1 MQRED
6 IIGIFNVIEDTY
18 EVKMTNTLAEVWYNA
33 LKDFDTKDVQT
44 AVWQYIRTGHYKPK
58 PADIIDLIVSN
69 NVPQQPEEMSAQEA
83 WSLVYKAI
91 CNSAYNFIT
100 EFEKLPEMAQKA
112 VGSADNLRSYAL
124 DYDFNIGVAQSNFLK
139 AYNTL
144 MERKK
149 NDYALKI
156 EAVKRGDLTIAQLM
170 ESAVEKMDDRKLL
183 EQHIKQ

>member
-33 LKDFDTKDVQT
+33 LKDFDTKDVQA

-69 NVPQQPEEMSAQEA
+69 KAPKQPEEMSAQEA

-91 CNSAYNFIT
+91 CRSGYYSKE

-112 VGSADNLRSYAL
+112 VGSADNLRQYAL
-124 DYDFNIGVAQSNFLK
+124 DSDFNMGVAQSNFIK
-139 AYNTL
+139 AYNSL

-149 NDYALKI
+149 NEYALKI
-156 EAVKRGDLTIAQLM
+156 DAVKRGDLSIAQLVEATLSKM
-170 ESAVEKMDDRKLL
+170 ENKQLL
-183 EQHIKQ
+183 E